1 MKRIGLA
8 LVFLLT
14 GCATT
19 HYTLVA
25 PGEVV
30 MSDLYSVKPAIQW
43 SEIKKGDVR
52 LWTINGAEL
61 ESIRFISG
69 IREGVAI
76 MDITEEKHETPFRPS
91 MSETE
96 VVDAIVD
103 SFALSGAQQVEAK
116 NLRPANFGSLDGFRF
131 ELAFLNS
138 DGLEKDGAIVGVIS
152 DQSLYLIIYTG
163 TRIHYYP
170 RYAGQFEEIVSSI
183 KIRKPL

>member
-1 MKRIGLA
+1 MKRIWLA

-14 GCATT
+14 GCATP
-19 HYTLVA
+19 YTLVE
-25 PGEVV
+25 PGEVA
-30 MSDLYSVKPAIQW
+30 MSDLYTVKPSIRW

-52 LWTINGAEL
+52 LWTVNGAEL

-91 MSETE
+91 MSEGE

-103 SFALSGAQQVEAK
+103 AFTLSGAQQVEAR
-116 NLRPANFGSLDGFRF
+116 NLRPADFGSLDGFRF
-131 ELAFLNS
+131 ELTFLNS
-138 DGLEKDGAIVGVIS
+138 DGLKKDGAVVGTIV

-163 TRIHYYP
+163 ARIHYYP
-170 RYAGQFEEIVSSI
+170 KYAKEFEKMVSSI
-183 KIRKPL
+183 SIRKSL